1 MVTATSKRPVR
12 SLTRY
17 LKSWDFFD
25 VFVVVVLLFVGI
37 VTLYPVANIFAI
49 SISSPMAVS
58 RGISWLPKDLDSTAY
73 EYILKHPAIPRGY
86 RNSIVYTLVATAVN
100 LFVTSLCSYP
110 LSKKGLTGRKI
121 FTFLIV
127 FTMFFGGGLIPRF
140 LLVRRLGMYN
150 TMWALVIPTAVATY
164 NMIILRTFFQS
175 VPVDLEESAYL
186 DGAGQWRILF
196 QIYIP
201 LSKAAF
207 ATLGLFY
214 ALGHWNN
221 FFAPLIYLRDPE
233 KFPLPLVVRD
243 IVLGDL
249 LLQKRE
255 EIQGVFDFDRE
266 ADYAAYSINF
276 RYATLFVSMVP
287 LLVIYPFI
295 QKYFVKGIMIGSLK
309 G

>member
-1 MVTATSKRPVR
+1 MTKFFKA
-12 SLTRY
+12 
-17 LKSWDFFD
+17 WEFFD
-25 VFVVVVLLFVGI
+25 VFVVIVLIIVGI
-37 VTLYPVANIFAI
+37 VTLYPVANILSI
-49 SISSPMAVS
+49 SVSSPMAVS
-58 RGISWLPKDLDSTAY
+58 RGIGWLPKDLDSTAY
-73 EYILKHPAIPRGY
+73 KYILKHPAIPRGY
-86 RNSIVYTLVATAVN
+86 RNSIMYTVLGTAIN
-100 LFVTSLCSYP
+100 LFMTSLCAYP
-110 LSKKGLTGRKI
+110 LSKKSFPGRKI

-140 LLVRRLGMYN
+140 LLVRRLGMFN
-150 TMWALVIPTAVATY
+150 TVWALVVPTAIATY
-164 NMIILRTFFQS
+164 NMIILRTFFLS

-196 QIYIP
+196 KIYMP

-221 FFAPLIYLRDPE
+221 FFAPLIYLKDPV

-276 RYATLFVSMVP
+276 RYATLFISMAP
-287 LLVIYPFI
+287 LLIIYPFI